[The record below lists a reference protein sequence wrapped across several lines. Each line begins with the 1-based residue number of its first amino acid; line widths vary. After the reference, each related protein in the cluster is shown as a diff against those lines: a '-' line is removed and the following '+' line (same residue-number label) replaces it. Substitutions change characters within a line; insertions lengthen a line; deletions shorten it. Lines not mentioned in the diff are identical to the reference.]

1 MSPPRAQIGR
11 HGHPGAAR
19 AWPLLLALWAGLAGA
34 QWLPIPPE
42 AVPPVPAAQAASWP
56 AAMSGG
62 NEVQT
67 RSLGLLLRLVQPK
80 PSAETPHW
88 PEAGALR
95 GRVAEALA
103 LATPAAWLPLGENRF
118 AEQPG
123 SPAAALALQDTIT
136 AALQQASHG
145 PQAAPAERVAAE
157 TKGLLRALHDTRALN
172 EERRRAQARRQGWP
186 GPANATSPDDL
197 PAVMLPE
204 VESVRLQEAPGQATT
219 LWLLLRPNPSLPQG
233 LVARVNLDEVLAR
246 VSRRTP

>member
-1 MSPPRAQIGR
+1 MSPTRTPRPHAR
-11 HGHPGAAR
+11 PPTAR

-56 AAMSGG
+56 AAMSAG

-103 LATPAAWLPLGENRF
+103 RATPAAWLPLGDNRF
-118 AEQPG
+118 VEQPG
-123 SPAAALALQDTIT
+123 DPAATRALQDTIT

-157 TKGLLRALHDTRALN
+157 TKGLLRALHDAQALN
-172 EERRRAQARRQGWP
+172 DERQRAQARRQGWP
-186 GPANATSPDDL
+186 GLANITDPDEPFAAT
-197 PAVMLPE
+197 LPE
-204 VESVRLQEAPGQATT
+204 VESVRLQETPGQATT
-219 LWLLLRPNPSLPQG
+219 LWLLLRPNPSHPQG

-246 VSRRTP
+246 VSRRAP